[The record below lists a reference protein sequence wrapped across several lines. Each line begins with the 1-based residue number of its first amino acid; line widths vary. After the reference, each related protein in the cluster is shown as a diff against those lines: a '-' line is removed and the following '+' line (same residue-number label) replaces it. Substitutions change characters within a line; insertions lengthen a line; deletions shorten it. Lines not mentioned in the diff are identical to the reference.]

1 VALDRSSIEKR
12 DFPVTRRG
20 YDPESV
26 DAHLS
31 EIAAEVER
39 LGQSVRSGSESLAGA
54 ASAQVRSIVEAA
66 EATAAQIRAD
76 AEQQAGRI
84 LRQAETDARTAQT
97 SAAARAS
104 ERVDQVSKAAV
115 GMLERIEAID
125 QELGA
130 LLEALRAGATRLNAE
145 LAQLQDSLHEAG
157 EPASRAVETQP
168 AADAASTPEPVSEPE
183 ALSEPEPEAEPQPEP
198 EPPPIPPPAPAA
210 NRIAPRS
217 GTGAKTG
224 SDEEGARLIA
234 LNMALNGSSR
244 GEVDRYLRENYEL
257 TDQGALVDDVFASFE
272 G

>member
-1 VALDRSSIEKR
+1 MALDRSSIEKR

-39 LGQSVRSGSESLAGA
+39 LGQPVRSGSESLAGA
-54 ASAQVRSIVEAA
+54 ASAQVKAIVEAA

-84 LRQAETDARTAQT
+84 LSEAETDAKAAQAT
-97 SAAARAS
+97 AAARAG

-125 QELGA
+125 QELSA
-130 LLEALRAGATRLNAE
+130 LLDALRAGATRLNAE
-145 LAQLQDSLHEAG
+145 LAQLQDNLQEAG
-157 EPASRAVETQP
+157 EPATRAIETQP
-168 AADAASTPEPVSEPE
+168 AAAASTPEPVSEPE
-183 ALSEPEPEAEPQPEP
+183 PLAASEPEPEPRPET
-198 EPPPIPPPAPAA
+198 PPIPPPAPGAT
-210 NRIAPRS
+210 RIAPRS
-217 GTGAKTG
+217 DTKTG

-244 GEVDRYLRENYEL
+244 EEVDRYLRENYEL
-257 TDQGALVDDVFASFE
+257 ADQRALVDDVFASVE